1 MTTQSSVS
9 FNGQI
14 AFVDAGVS
22 DSASLVSQ
30 FQPGTEVHL
39 LASSQDAIE
48 QITQVLASRSGIS
61 AVHLVSHGSSG
72 ALQLGAETISDLSE
86 YDAELQQWSNALTA
100 DADILLYGCNVAAGE
115 AGVAFANS
123 LAQLTDADVAAS
135 DDLTGLGGDWTLEYQ
150 TGSIETAAIADTTY
164 QGTLVNFFVTSTA
177 DTVDATDNVLTL
189 REAITAANN
198 QAGTD
203 NIFFSVNGTIT
214 LTGGELGISS
224 DVNIYGNGAPFVT
237 ISGNNASRVFNI
249 NSGTVL
255 LSGLTVA
262 NGFAGGDNGGGI
274 LNSGIL
280 TVQFCTLQG
289 NLALL
294 GGGINNRGTL
304 TVSGSTF
311 SGNSAPSGGGIFNRD
326 TVTVSGSTFSGN
338 SAGDGGGIS
347 NFGTLTVNSSTFSGN
362 SADGLGGGG
371 IYNLGTVTVSG
382 STFSGNSASRSEG
395 GGINNLRTL
404 TVRSSYFLNNRAN
417 TEGGGISNRFIG
429 TATLIGNVI
438 SQNSANTGGGV
449 FNDGNTVNLQLN
461 NISSNTTAT
470 GPDLFG
476 AFVSGLGT
484 PGSFGFNV
492 IGKGGGFSGIV
503 NGVNGDVILVP

>member
-1 MTTQSSVS
+1 LKLSILLNNFHLQE
-9 FNGQI
+9 NRQ
-14 AFVDAGVS
+14 
-22 DSASLVSQ
+22 
-30 FQPGTEVHL
+30 L
-39 LASSQDAIE
+39 LA
-48 QITQVLASRSGIS
+48 
-61 AVHLVSHGSSG
+61 
-72 ALQLGAETISDLSE
+72 
-86 YDAELQQWSNALTA
+86 
-100 DADILLYGCNVAAGE
+100 
-115 AGVAFANS
+115 
-123 LAQLTDADVAAS
+123 
-135 DDLTGLGGDWTLEYQ
+135 
-150 TGSIETAAIADTTY
+150 
-164 QGTLVNFFVTSTA
+164 NFFVTSTA
-177 DTVDATDNVLTL
+177 DTVDANDNVLTL

-249 NSGTVL
+249 SSGTVL

-274 LNSGIL
+274 LNSGNL
-280 TVQFCTLQG
+280 TIQFCTLQG
-289 NLALL
+289 NVALL

-304 TVSGSTF
+304 TVNGSTFSGNLAGGGGGIFNGGTVTVNSSTF
-311 SGNSAPSGGGIFNRD
+311 SGNSAL
-326 TVTVSGSTFSGN
+326 
-338 SAGDGGGIS
+338 GDGGGIS
-347 NFGTLTVNSSTFSGN
+347 NFGTLTVNSSTFTGN

-371 IYNLGTVTVSG
+371 IYNLGTVTVSS
-382 STFSGNSASRSEG
+382 STFTGNSASRSEG
-395 GGINNLRTL
+395 GGISNLRTL

-417 TEGGGISNRFIG
+417 TEGGGISNRFLG

-461 NISSNTTAT
+461 NISSNTAAT

-476 AFVSGLGT
+476 AFISGLGT

-492 IGKGGGFSGIV
+492 IGKGGGFSGID